1 MKLVAGCYLSTQC
14 CNVRSV
20 ADRVFTV
27 VVDSRDSSV
36 QRPNRSDTQRKNLAN
51 QLLSVGC
58 QVFSNHD
65 SCAFEFSSLPDD
77 SRFDVVANQFHNY
90 WAWFTIMGRG
100 SFVTL
105 PMRCALRFHH
115 AGRRDWAV
123 VCRGSQTLF
132 HSPPFQFPEC
142 HTHGCC
148 CAWSTFLIVQ
158 CLE

>member
-77 SRFDVVANQFHNY
+77 SRFDVVAGQFHNY
-90 WAWFTIMGRG
+90 GTWSSRIICYPSDAMRPADSTTRDVKFELLFAEVHRHSFTVLIL
-100 SFVTL
+100 SFL
-105 PMRCALRFHH
+105 NALHT
-115 AGRRDWAV
+115 DV
-123 VCRGSQTLF
+123 VAPGVHF
-132 HSPPFQFPEC
+132 
-142 HTHGCC
+142 
-148 CAWSTFLIVQ
+148 
-158 CLE
+158 